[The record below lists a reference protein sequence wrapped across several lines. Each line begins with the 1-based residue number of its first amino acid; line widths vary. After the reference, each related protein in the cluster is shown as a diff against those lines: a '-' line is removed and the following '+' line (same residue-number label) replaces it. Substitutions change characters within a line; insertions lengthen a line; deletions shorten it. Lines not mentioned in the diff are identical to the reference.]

1 MEHRRW
7 PRMRRATRRAV
18 IFSACKVLSGYG
30 DGDDLPRW
38 HRTGE
43 SFSEAFSSREISRR
57 RFVSFLS
64 SIFIYRR
71 QIIVER
77 VYIYYDHW
85 LDYIIYTHVRFF
97 DGIFEIKFCSFGF
110 LSFFSTFII
119 DIYNGPFLKLNY
131 WIVNPIVFERQCIH
145 VYFRVHKI
153 KSDKCYYRW
162 GYRICI
168 KKLVTLSITRIV
180 SY

>member
-110 LSFFSTFII
+110 LSFFFFFIFII
-119 DIYNGPFLKLNY
+119 DIYNARIRLVFKVELLN
-131 WIVNPIVFERQCIH
+131 RQSVSFWTTMYTF
-145 VYFRVHKI
+145 VYTK
-153 KSDKCYYRW
+153 
-162 GYRICI
+162 
-168 KKLVTLSITRIV
+168 
-180 SY
+180 

>member
-64 SIFIYRR
+64 SIFFYLSSTNYRR
-71 QIIVER
+71 TCLYLLR
-77 VYIYYDHW
+77 SLARLYN
-85 LDYIIYTHVRFF
+85 LHVRFF
-97 DGIFEIKFCSFGF
+97 DRIFEIKFCSFGF

-131 WIVNPIVFERQCIH
+131 WIVNPIVFERQCILSCTQN
-145 VYFRVHKI
+145 KAI
-153 KSDKCYYRW
+153 NGYYRW

>member
-110 LSFFSTFII
+110 LSFFFSTFII
-119 DIYNGPFLKLNY
+119 DIYNARIRPVFKVELLNRQSDSFWTTMY
-131 WIVNPIVFERQCIH
+131 TCILSCTQNKER
-145 VYFRVHKI
+145 
-153 KSDKCYYRW
+153 
-162 GYRICI
+162 
-168 KKLVTLSITRIV
+168 
-180 SY
+180 

>member
-77 VYIYYDHW
+77 VYIYYDHS
-85 LDYIIYTHVRFF
+85 LDYIIYTHVF
-97 DGIFEIKFCSFGF
+97 SMGF
-110 LSFFSTFII
+110 LKSNFVLSVSFLFFFSTFII
-119 DIYNGPFLKLNY
+119 DIYNARIRPVFKVELLNRQSY
-131 WIVNPIVFERQCIH
+131 TSSIVFERQCIH

-153 KSDKCYYRW
+153 TSDKW
-162 GYRICI
+162 LLKWLLRI
-168 KKLVTLSITRIV
+168 SNM
-180 SY
+180 Y

>member
-64 SIFIYRR
+64 SIFFYLSSTNYRR
-71 QIIVER
+71 TCLYLLR
-77 VYIYYDHW
+77 SLARLYNLHA
-85 LDYIIYTHVRFF
+85 R
-97 DGIFEIKFCSFGF
+97 
-110 LSFFSTFII
+110 SFFRWDFWNQILFFRFLFFFSHFYHRYLQRIRPVFKVELLNRQSDSFWTTMYTF
-119 DIYNGPFLKLNY
+119 
-131 WIVNPIVFERQCIH
+131 
-145 VYFRVHKI
+145 VYTK
-153 KSDKCYYRW
+153 
-162 GYRICI
+162 
-168 KKLVTLSITRIV
+168 
-180 SY
+180 

>member
-64 SIFIYRR
+64 SIFFYLSSTNYRR
-71 QIIVER
+71 TCLYLLR
-77 VYIYYDHW
+77 SLARLYNLHA
-85 LDYIIYTHVRFF
+85 R
-97 DGIFEIKFCSFGF
+97 
-110 LSFFSTFII
+110 SFFRWDFWNQILFFRFLFFFPTFII
-119 DIYNGPFLKLNY
+119 DIYNVLGPFLKLNY

-153 KSDKCYYRW
+153 KSDKW
-162 GYRICI
+162 LLPLRI
-168 KKLVTLSITRIV
+168 SNM
-180 SY
+180 S

>member
-77 VYIYYDHW
+77 VYIYYDHS

-97 DGIFEIKFCSFGF
+97 DRIFEIKFCSFGF
-110 LSFFSTFII
+110 LSFFFFFIFII
-119 DIYNGPFLKLNY
+119 DIYNARIRPVFKVELLN
-131 WIVNPIVFERQCIH
+131 RQSDSFWTTMYTF
-145 VYFRVHKI
+145 VYTK
-153 KSDKCYYRW
+153 
-162 GYRICI
+162 
-168 KKLVTLSITRIV
+168 
-180 SY
+180 

>member
-1 MEHRRW
+1 MAMTSRDDIG
-7 PRMRRATRRAV
+7 RANL
-18 IFSACKVLSGYG
+18 F
-30 DGDDLPRW
+30 
-38 HRTGE
+38 
-43 SFSEAFSSREISRR
+43 RR
-57 RFVSFLS
+57 RSHLEKFRDAVSFRFFLPFLFIVDKLS
-64 SIFIYRR
+64 SNVFIFTTIIY
-71 QIIVER
+71 
-77 VYIYYDHW
+77 W